1 MSVTYTG
8 MLNLLLQNEMLEA
21 QKMESDSNDKG
32 SKSLLLLQMVL
43 RLSMILFDMK
53 IKNLLVGS
61 KLDQLVNWL
70 RSQEYDE
77 GNRE

>member
-1 MSVTYTG
+1 MSVIYTG

>member
-21 QKMESDSNDKG
+21 KKMESDSNDKG